1 MVLAPSNAEVTALLD
16 GAPLAIDALLGTGF
30 AHDTVKAPFDGWIR
44 VLNVAHDQG
53 TLVVAADV
61 PSGLSAQTGRA
72 AKDAVRADLTVTM
85 IVPKPG
91 LAAKDGA
98 AHCGRVVVAPIAY
111 IEPLV

>member
-1 MVLAPSNAEVTALLD
+1 M
-16 GAPLAIDALLGTGF
+16 IGF
-30 AHDTVKAPFDGWIR
+30 A
-44 VLNVAHDQG
+44 LS
-53 TLVVAADV
+53 TLPASAARLWW
-61 PSGLSAQTGRA
+61 PPTSRAGLSAQTGRA

-91 LAAKDGA
+91 LAAGDGA